1 MNNFFKHNLAHK
13 LKQED
18 GITFLELI
26 LVCVFSLFVIT
37 LIYQLVFLAQR
48 GDGTLRKNASITGD
62 TGIILDIFDRY
73 FSQNTEFYSVGPY
86 EVTLKVPSKTGGV
99 DYPVVF
105 SAREDGTIVMAR
117 TLNGMS
123 EEFILTKNN
132 ANYEKNIGLITGYYN
147 VSGEA
152 LDMTTGIDYSQVRA
166 VKLTVVAKNPGAKNA
181 SDKYVQSSRIVYFR
195 NR

>member
-13 LKQED
+13 LKKED

-48 GDGTLRKNASITGD
+48 GDDNLRKNASITGD
-62 TGIILDIFDRY
+62 TGVVLDILDRY
-73 FSQNTEFYSVGPY
+73 FSQNAEFYSIGPY
-86 EVTLKVPSKTGGV
+86 EVALKIPSKT
-99 DYPVVF
+99 DDTNYPVTF
-105 SAREDGTIVMAR
+105 SARDDGTFVMAR

-123 EEFILTKNN
+123 EEFPLTKNN
-132 ANYEKNIGLITGYYN
+132 TNQEKNIGLITGYYN

-166 VKLTVVAKNPGAKNA
+166 VKLTVVAKNPGAKDA